1 MRGTWVD
8 AVLRCIT
15 LVGYSMPVFW
25 KGLMLLLVLYVMLG
39 VAEGPGRPVV
49 PVCIA

>member
-1 MRGTWVD
+1 M
-8 AVLRCIT
+8 RCIT

-39 VAEGPGRPVV
+39 VAEGPGRHVV